1 MVALR
6 GDEVVAVPI
15 TSAIAN
21 PKHVDPEGEM
31 VATARSLGIS
41 FGDGR

>member
-1 MVALR
+1 MVAYR
-6 GDEVVAVPI
+6 EEKIISVPI
-15 TSAIAN
+15 RDAISRPKRVN
-21 PKHVDPEGEM
+21 PDGEM